1 MKKSQKILSA
11 FLSTAML
18 LGMAMPATVSA
29 AQTGEK
35 GMKIVNGSA
44 QPIVLYSDAHAE
56 GYSNDNSD
64 IHRFS
69 V

>member
-1 MKKSQKILSA
+1 
-11 FLSTAML
+11 ML

-44 QPIVLYSDAHAE
+44 QPIVQYSDARAE
-56 GYSNDNSD
+56 GYSNESPTL
-64 IHRFS
+64 
-69 V
+69 